1 MAVTAPLRT
10 EAFRIMDREGLI
22 LETARDLTRL
32 FDDAGIE
39 AAVVGGVAVVLHGY
53 LRTTA
58 DVDVYV
64 GAEAQAAADLLRAN
78 GYEFDDE
85 NREFRRGVVPVHFVR
100 LDQINHPPRERPVI
114 EGVRTVSLSDLINM
128 KLRSGTRFVH
138 RAKDLADVVELIRAR
153 SLGTD
158 FAALIDKSL
167 RPEFKRLARA
177 VERGT

>member
-1 MAVTAPLRT
+1 MPVTAALRT
-10 EAFRIMDREGLI
+10 EAFRIMNLEGLI

-32 FDDAGIE
+32 LEEAGIE

-64 GAEAQAAADLLRAN
+64 GAETQAAADVLAAN
-78 GYEFDDE
+78 GYTFDAP
-85 NREFRRGVVPVHFVR
+85 NREFRRGDVPVHFVR
-100 LDQINHPPRERPVI
+100 LEEVGQPPRERTLI
-114 EGVRTVSLSDLINM
+114 EGVRTVSLPDLIDM
-128 KLRSGTRFVH
+128 KLRSGTKFVN

-153 SLGTD
+153 SLGAG
-158 FAALIDKSL
+158 FAALIEKSL